1 MTYDRRLRRIGG
13 LLICAC
19 FVLCQ
24 DLAFAKKVT
33 SKAPDPSKLVLEAQN
48 MVTEEQK
55 ASYEQMPVEESAR
68 DGYWWNKQDK
78 NEKLAIVKE
87 LIAGFGLE
95 DKKLSIKKI
104 ASQLDIEYN
113 PRDNP
118 LDIKMDKSVE
128 RMFNIVTKEMIL
140 K

>member
-1 MTYDRRLRRIGG
+1 MIYYWSKRGVG
-13 LLICAC
+13 VLLACVC
-19 FVLCQ
+19 FVLCK

-33 SKAPDPSKLVLEAQN
+33 SQAADPSKLMLEAQN

-55 ASYEQMPVEESAR
+55 TSYEQMPLAESAK
-68 DGYWWNKQDK
+68 DGYWWNKQDG
-78 NEKLAIVKE
+78 NVKLSIVKE

-95 DKKLSIKKI
+95 DKKLSAKKI
-104 ASQLDIEYN
+104 AGQLDIEYN

-128 RMFNIVTKEMIL
+128 RMFNIITMRMIS

>member
-1 MTYDRRLRRIGG
+1 MICNRKLRRMGS
-13 LLICAC
+13 LFFCVC
-19 FVLCQ
+19 FVLSQ
-24 DLAFAKKVT
+24 DLAFAKKIT
-33 SKAPDPSKLVLEAQN
+33 SNVPDPSKLVLEAQK

-55 ASYEQMPVEESAR
+55 ASYEQMPLADSAR
-68 DGYWWNKQDK
+68 DGYWWNKQDR

-95 DKKLSIKKI
+95 DKKLPAKKI
-104 ASQLDIEYN
+104 VSQLDIEYN

-118 LDIKMDKSVE
+118 LDIKMDKSIE
-128 RMFNIVTKEMIL
+128 RMFNIITMGMIS

>member
-1 MTYDRRLRRIGG
+1 MISKMNKIGIG
-13 LLICAC
+13 VLLICAC

-33 SKAPDPSKLVLEAQN
+33 SKAPDPSKVMLEAQG

-55 ASYEQMPVEESAR
+55 VSYEQMPLVESTR
-68 DGYWWNKQDK
+68 DGYWWNKQDR
-78 NEKLAIVKE
+78 NEKQAAVKE
-87 LIAGFGLE
+87 LISGFGLE
-95 DKKLSIKKI
+95 DKKLPVKKI
-104 ASQLDIEYN
+104 VSQLDVEYN

-128 RMFNIVTKEMIL
+128 RMFNVITMRMIS